1 MFCVELWKSRKQR
14 LLPVRIPSGVLPESP
29 PMILSER
36 SPFSIYSVFVPRIP
50 FPSAFQH
57 HCITVWIVDCSDPLQ
72 SVNLFAMFF
81 LVVVAL
87 PVTSANAFFV
97 GFVISLDPGLVVLPP
112 ESCSF
117 SVSHHHHTRLLL
129 LVLTWLASVPASPT
143 AAFAPTSLARS
154 GPQFQMSLRTA

>member
-1 MFCVELWKSRKQR
+1 
-14 LLPVRIPSGVLPESP
+14 
-29 PMILSER
+29 
-36 SPFSIYSVFVPRIP
+36 
-50 FPSAFQH
+50 
-57 HCITVWIVDCSDPLQ
+57 
-72 SVNLFAMFF
+72 MFF

-117 SVSHHHHTRLLL
+117 SVRHHHHTLLLL
-129 LVLTWLASVPASPT
+129 LVLTWLASVLISPI
-143 AAFAPTSLARS
+143 AAFAPSSLARS